1 MKPIKNKLAVTIVVL
16 SVTFLAVIFISIN
29 KNSNSLSSG
38 VGSVVT
44 PLQKIIYTVNDKF
57 KGALDFFAN
66 FSRVKKENEE
76 LKSKN
81 AELENKLVEYNSMK
95 DENQR
100 MREILKFS
108 EANKEYDYVG
118 CNIIG
123 YSGSNFT
130 SGYIIDKGTSDG
142 IEKEM
147 VVITPEGLVGKVT
160 KAANNYSIVQ
170 SIINENIA
178 VAVMD
183 ESTKETTGV
192 LKGLNDSKNKS
203 LTKIYNL
210 PIDSKVKEGDV
221 ILTSGLGMIYPKGVR
236 VGKVISVET
245 DNVKV
250 MKNAVVEPYVDFN
263 KLEELYVI
271 VPKNKIDVKYD

>member
-236 VGKVISVET
+236 VGLVFSVES
-245 DNVKV
+245 DFVSV

>member
-271 VPKNKIDVKYD
+271 VPKNKIDAII